1 MSPKILWV
9 LLPLLFYG
17 VLLVLA
23 WRGRAPSRLSV
34 NMHGSLLLMVYLLCT
49 AGLGIF
55 WVANQQLPVFDWHY
69 LFGYATLLLVGLHL
83 FFNLPVLVRW
93 LRRNAPAPP
102 HQPMRAWT
110 LAGWLAAPLALV
122 AAFWLGAQFAGT
134 PAPHAASADDPIQ
147 AVLRFHEYSSESR
160 TSAFRRAP
168 VPALDVQP
176 PVFKSYPDAP
186 HIPLARGAPSQ
197 DGRTLSAMLRGPG
210 AARPLTLAA
219 LGQILFLSAG
229 VTAHRGGLALRAA
242 PSSGALFPAELYIAV
257 RGVDG
262 LPAGLYHYDPQ
273 YHRLDGLGSLP
284 PSLAPLIGNAGA
296 LVVLAAIFDR
306 TAWKYRNRAYRYVA
320 ADLGHLLENVRL
332 AGHYAGLRVHLPVLF
347 PESQLARAFNLD
359 NRQEGVLALARL
371 GGTADAGHAG
381 DETPGGAARV
391 GAPASPVTGAG
402 AGHAS
407 DEAPGDAA
415 RVGAVGRT
423 VTGVGAGHAGDETPG
438 GVVGGGTVGRTVAGA
453 SAAGVTEAV
462 HAATSLEAGL
472 ADDASRRP
480 IEEAEGELVQL
491 PRVGTGEAGA
501 DLYGTIA
508 RRRSQRRFAA
518 EDVPLTDLAALLAE
532 MSQEPLLSDAV
543 RVDLVVNRVAGI
555 KPGVYRYLPQRH
567 ALKQVREGRFAE
579 QAQSAALSQDVV
591 GAAAVVLI
599 LSADR
604 KAMFAMHG
612 ARGYRLAFLEAGM
625 MGQRWLLGATAR
637 GLAAC
642 PVGAF
647 YDDEAARLISV
658 NPQQRWVLHFAALG
672 KPAH

>member
-9 LLPLLFYG
+9 LLPLLLYG

-122 AAFWLGAQFAGT
+122 AAFWLGAQFDGA
-134 PAPHAASADDPIQ
+134 PAPHAASADNPIQ

-197 DGRTLSAMLRGPG
+197 DGRPLSAMLRGPG

-296 LVVLAAIFDR
+296 LVVVAAIFDR

-332 AGHYAGLRVHLPVLF
+332 AGHYTGLRVHLPVLF

-359 NRQEGVLALARL
+359 SRHEGVLALARL

-381 DETPGGAARV
+381 DETPGGAV
-391 GAPASPVTGAG
+391 GGGTVGRTVAG
-402 AGHAS
+402 AVAGQAR
-407 DEAPGDAA
+407 DGAAGGADAA

-423 VTGVGAGHAGDETPG
+423 VTG
-438 GVVGGGTVGRTVAGA
+438 AGA
-453 SAAGVTEAV
+453 VGVTEAV

-472 ADDASRRP
+472 ADDASRMRP

-567 ALKQVREGRFAE
+567 ALKRIRVGRFAE

-604 KAMFAMHG
+604 KAMFAKHG